1 MINKVKQYVKK
12 YKMLEKGDQIIV
24 GVSGGAD
31 SVCLFHV
38 LLELQRE
45 YGLTLYVIHVNHGI
59 RGEEALRD
67 EEHVRE
73 LCKKENVSFTSVH
86 KDIPALAKEGR
97 MSLEEAGR
105 KVRYEVFNQYLIAY
119 KCNKIAIAHNKN
131 DNAETI
137 LFHMFRGSALAGLT
151 GISPIRDKL
160 IRPLLCL
167 SRQEIE
173 EYLQEKGIPFL
184 NDSTNFTLD
193 YSRNK
198 IRLGILKEAQEI
210 NRGAV
215 SHIAKAGESLK
226 EIQEF
231 IEKSTQKAME
241 GILIKEE
248 NNSLLL
254 KAEELK
260 AEDAVIQKEV
270 VRKAL
275 YLLGESLKDIEAVHV
290 AAVLE
295 LLDKQA
301 GRRVNLPYGI
311 TAVREYRHI
320 ELLIEKKDRKE
331 EAFAADSDIA
341 EWELIIPGV
350 TPLPRRGKKLYGAE
364 ISYAGEE
371 KGLSGA
377 VTSSAGEGTSIP
389 GAVTSAAGE
398 EKGLSGSGKS
408 PADEANT
415 LTGTGKNLP
424 FLGKSLIATILN
436 YKKNM
441 IIPES
446 ICTKWFDYDKIKDTV
461 LIRFRKQGDYLCID
475 KQGGTKKL
483 KAFFID
489 EKVPRQERDVLPLL
503 ADGSHIMW
511 VIGGRISEAYKVDEN
526 TRRIL
531 QIKLTEEEENE

>member
-1 MINKVKQYVKK
+1 MINKVKQYIEK

-167 SRQEIE
+167 ERQEIE
-173 EYLQEKGIPFL
+173 EYLQEKGISFL

-210 NRGAV
+210 NKGAV

-260 AEDAVIQKEV
+260 AEDAVIQKDV
-270 VRKAL
+270 VRTAL
-275 YLLGESLKDIEAVHV
+275 YLLSESLKDIEAVHV

-331 EAFAADSDIA
+331 EAYSADSDIV
-341 EWELIIPGV
+341 ERELMIPGI
-350 TPLPRRGKKLYGAE
+350 TPLPRTGNSL
-364 ISYAGEE
+364 
-371 KGLSGA
+371 
-377 VTSSAGEGTSIP
+377 P
-389 GAVTSAAGE
+389 
-398 EKGLSGSGKS
+398 
-408 PADEANT
+408 
-415 LTGTGKNLP
+415 GTGRNLP
-424 FLGKSLIATILN
+424 F
-436 YKKNM
+436 
-441 IIPES
+441 
-446 ICTKWFDYDKIKDTV
+446 W
-461 LIRFRKQGDYLCID
+461 
-475 KQGGTKKL
+475 
-483 KAFFID
+483 
-489 EKVPRQERDVLPLL
+489 
-503 ADGSHIMW
+503 
-511 VIGGRISEAYKVDEN
+511 
-526 TRRIL
+526 
-531 QIKLTEEEENE
+531 